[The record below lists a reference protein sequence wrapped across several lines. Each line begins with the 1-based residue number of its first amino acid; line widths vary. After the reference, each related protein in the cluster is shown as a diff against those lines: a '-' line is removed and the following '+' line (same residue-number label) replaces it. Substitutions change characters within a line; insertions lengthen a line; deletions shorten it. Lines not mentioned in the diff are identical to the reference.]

1 MKRTFI
7 FSISGIAACLLMALP
22 LFAKKTMAP
31 VAAEQPASAWKL
43 EKSKAWITGRVALD
57 SGYAKSVTLTPPTLS
72 FDKMYRADL
81 AYLDENDGTFA
92 FEVNLF
98 CPAALALRYHS
109 TYIPIYL
116 EPGDTLHVEFA
127 SGDFLPG
134 HDGKFSS
141 VRYNGPNAAVSADL
155 LAFAVYRKNEGYGLY
170 RNAKTVASFKAGMD
184 SLYSIYCNELLA
196 FAAGRRC
203 DPRFIDLAD
212 RQISVRKDA
221 YTWYALDVVPN
232 GLIPEKEAPALF
244 AGSESSLDDRNLIYM
259 QDYLYYLD
267 QLGQVPVW
275 GADTVGM
282 TNAEKIRVI
291 RNHFDTLLSR
301 YPAGLSRDAMLLIAL
316 QRRYKTKEKER
327 REALSDIF
335 AATDRYLQSPVMREA
350 WAEFV
355 APYQAAAAPK
365 RNVYKLELR
374 PTEQFI
380 AELFA
385 PYRGSGKVLYVDLWG
400 LGCGPCREEMPY
412 SVGLHKKLEGKPV
425 EFVYICLG
433 GEQKFFERDIVKL
446 GIAGT
451 GKNILLSDDEGRI
464 LMHYFGFSGTPH
476 YWIIGENGDF
486 VSESAIRPS
495 DPKTYETLRKLT
507 EK

>member
-1 MKRTFI
+1 MKKTLVVSI
-7 FSISGIAACLLMALP
+7 FGIAACLLMAFV
-22 LFAKKTMAP
+22 LFAKKNITPAP
-31 VAAEQPASAWKL
+31 VPRPAPAWKL
-43 EKSKAWITGRVALD
+43 EKSKAWVTGRVALD

-127 SGDFLPG
+127 SSDFMKNS
-134 HDGKFSS
+134 DGKFSS
-141 VRYNGPNAAVSADL
+141 VRYSGPNAAVNADL
-155 LAFAVYRKNEGYGLY
+155 LAFAVYRKNGGYGVY

-184 SLYSIYCNELLA
+184 SLYSTYRDELLA
-196 FAAGRRC
+196 FAAGRKC
-203 DPRFIDLAD
+203 DPRFFDLAD
-212 RQISVRKDA
+212 RQISVIKDGN
-221 YTWYALDVVPN
+221 TWYALDVVPN
-232 GLIPEKEAPALF
+232 GLIPAKEAPVLF
-244 AGSESSLDDRNLIYM
+244 AGSESSLDDRNFIYL
-259 QDYLYYLD
+259 QSYLYYLH
-267 QLGQVPVW
+267 QLAPVSIW

-282 TNAEKIRVI
+282 TDAEKIRVI

-316 QRRYKTKEKER
+316 QRRYKNKEYRK
-327 REALSDIF
+327 ALSDVF

-486 VSESAIRPS
+486 VSESATRPS

>member
-1 MKRTFI
+1 MKKTFV
-7 FSISGIAACLLMALP
+7 FSILGIAVCLLMALP

-43 EKSKAWITGRVALD
+43 EKSKAWVTGRVALD

-141 VRYNGPNAAVSADL
+141 VRYNGPNAAVNADL

-184 SLYSIYCNELLA
+184 SLYSTYRDELLA
-196 FAAGRRC
+196 FAAGRKC
-203 DPRFIDLAD
+203 DPRFFDLAD
-212 RQISVRKDA
+212 RQISVIKDGN
-221 YTWYALDVVPN
+221 TWYALDVVPN
-232 GLIPEKEAPALF
+232 GLIPAKEAPVLF
-244 AGSESSLDDRNLIYM
+244 AGSESSLDDRNFIYL
-259 QDYLYYLD
+259 QSYLYYLH
-267 QLGQVPVW
+267 QLAPVSIW

-282 TNAEKIRVI
+282 TDAEKIRVI

-316 QRRYKTKEKER
+316 QRRYKNKEYRK
-327 REALSDIF
+327 ALSDVF

-380 AELFA
+380 ADLFA
-385 PYRGSGKVLYVDLWG
+385 PYRNSGKVLYVDIWG
-400 LGCGPCREEMPY
+400 VWCGPCRQEMPY
-412 SVGLHKKLEGKPV
+412 SVELHEKLQGRPV
-425 EFVYICLG
+425 EFVYLCTSSDKG
-433 GEQKFFERDIVKL
+433 DFDREIVKL
-446 GIAGT
+446 GIADT
-451 GKNILLSDDEGRI
+451 GKNIWLNEDESRI
-464 LMHYFGFSGTPH
+464 LRHYFGVSGTPH

-486 VSESAIRPS
+486 VSESATDPS

>member
-1 MKRTFI
+1 
-7 FSISGIAACLLMALP
+7 
-22 LFAKKTMAP
+22 
-31 VAAEQPASAWKL
+31 
-43 EKSKAWITGRVALD
+43 
-57 SGYAKSVTLTPPTLS
+57 
-72 FDKMYRADL
+72 MYRADL

-141 VRYNGPNAAVSADL
+141 VRYNGPNAAVNADL

-184 SLYSIYCNELLA
+184 SLYSTYRDELLA
-196 FAAGRRC
+196 FAAGRKC
-203 DPRFIDLAD
+203 DPRFFDLAD
-212 RQISVRKDA
+212 RQISVIKDGN
-221 YTWYALDVVPN
+221 TWYALDVVPN
-232 GLIPEKEAPALF
+232 GLIPAKEAPVLF
-244 AGSESSLDDRNLIYM
+244 AGSESSLDDRNFIYL
-259 QDYLYYLD
+259 QSYLYYLH
-267 QLGQVPVW
+267 QLAPVSIW

-282 TNAEKIRVI
+282 TDAEKIRVI

-316 QRRYKTKEKER
+316 QRRYKNKEYRK
-327 REALSDIF
+327 ALSDVF

-350 WAEFV
+350 CAEFV

-400 LGCGPCREEMPY
+400 LGCGPCR
-412 SVGLHKKLEGKPV
+412 
-425 EFVYICLG
+425 
-433 GEQKFFERDIVKL
+433 
-446 GIAGT
+446 
-451 GKNILLSDDEGRI
+451 
-464 LMHYFGFSGTPH
+464 
-476 YWIIGENGDF
+476 
-486 VSESAIRPS
+486 
-495 DPKTYETLRKLT
+495 
-507 EK
+507 

>member
-1 MKRTFI
+1 MKKILVVSI
-7 FSISGIAACLLMALP
+7 FGIAVCLLMALP

-31 VAAEQPASAWKL
+31 VAVEQPASAWKL
-43 EKSKAWITGRVALD
+43 EKSKAWVTGRVALD
-57 SGYAKSVTLTPPTLS
+57 SGYAKSVTLTAPTLS
-72 FDKMYRADL
+72 LSGMFHTEL
-81 AYLDENDGTFA
+81 AYLNEDDGTFML
-92 FEVNLF
+92 ETDIYGPQRERLIYSGNG
-98 CPAALALRYHS
+98 
-109 TYIPIYL
+109 IPVYL

-127 SGDFLPG
+127 SSDFMKNS
-134 HDGKFSS
+134 DGKFSS
-141 VRYNGPNAAVSADL
+141 VRYSGSNAAVNADL
-155 LAFAVYRKNEGYGLY
+155 LAFAVHRGNTSYDPFREGKTAEDFRAGTDALY
-170 RNAKTVASFKAGMD
+170 RTYRDQLQAFTVK
-184 SLYSIYCNELLA
+184 
-196 FAAGRRC
+196 RQC
-203 DPRFIDLAD
+203 DPKFFDLAD
-212 RQISVRKDA
+212 REITTAKQL
-221 YTWYALDVVPN
+221 YTWYAIEVSGGGPLPA
-232 GLIPEKEAPALF
+232 KEAPALF
-244 AGSESSLDDRNLIYM
+244 AGSESSLDDRNFTFLM
-259 QDYLYYLD
+259 PYLYYLD
-267 QLGQVPVW
+267 QLGQVDIW
-275 GADTVGM
+275 GADTVGKPE
-282 TNAEKIRVI
+282 TEKIQVL
-291 RNHFDTLLSR
+291 RNNFDTLLAR
-301 YPAGLSRDAMLLIAL
+301 YPAGLSRDALLLVAL
-316 QRRYKTKEKER
+316 QRHYKHKEIR
-327 REALSDIF
+327 DALSDVYS
-335 AATDRYLQSPVMREA
+335 ATDRYLQSLVMREA
-350 WAEFV
+350 WEEIV
-355 APYQAAAAPK
+355 APYLAAAAPK

-486 VSESAIRPS
+486 VSKSATDPS

>member
-1 MKRTFI
+1 MKKTFV
-7 FSISGIAACLLMALP
+7 FSILGIAVCLLMALP

-31 VAAEQPASAWKL
+31 VAVEQPASAWKL
-43 EKSKAWITGRVALD
+43 EKSKAWVTGRVALD

-127 SGDFLPG
+127 SSDFMKNS
-134 HDGKFSS
+134 DGKFSS
-141 VRYNGPNAAVSADL
+141 VRYSGSNAAVNADL
-155 LAFAVYRKNEGYGLY
+155 LAFAVHRGNTSYDPFREGKTAEDFRAGTDALY
-170 RNAKTVASFKAGMD
+170 RTYRDQLQAFTVK
-184 SLYSIYCNELLA
+184 
-196 FAAGRRC
+196 RQC
-203 DPRFIDLAD
+203 DPKFFDLAD
-212 RQISVRKDA
+212 REITTAKQL
-221 YTWYALDVVPN
+221 YTWYAIEVSGGGPLPA
-232 GLIPEKEAPALF
+232 KEAPALF
-244 AGSESSLDDRNLIYM
+244 AGSESSLDDRNFTFLM
-259 QDYLYYLD
+259 PYLYYLD
-267 QLGQVPVW
+267 QLGQVDIW
-275 GADTVGM
+275 GADTVGKPE
-282 TNAEKIRVI
+282 TEKIQVL
-291 RNHFDTLLSR
+291 RNNFDTLLAR
-301 YPAGLSRDAMLLIAL
+301 YPAGLSRDALLLIAL
-316 QRRYKTKEKER
+316 QRHYKHKEIR
-327 REALSDIF
+327 DALSDVYS
-335 AATDRYLQSPVMREA
+335 ATDRYLQSPVMREA
-350 WAEFV
+350 WEEIV
-355 APYQAAAAPK
+355 APYLAAAAPK

>member
-1 MKRTFI
+1 MKKILVVSI
-7 FSISGIAACLLMALP
+7 FGIAVCLLMAFV
-22 LFAKKTMAP
+22 LFAKKNITPAP
-31 VAAEQPASAWKL
+31 VQRPASAWKL
-43 EKSKAWITGRVALD
+43 EKSKAWVTGRIALD
-57 SGYAKSVTLTPPTLS
+57 SGYAKSVTLTAPTLS
-72 FDKMYRADL
+72 LSGMFHTEL
-81 AYLDENDGTFA
+81 AYLNEDDGTFML
-92 FEVNLF
+92 ETDIYGPQRERLIYSGNG
-98 CPAALALRYHS
+98 
-109 TYIPIYL
+109 IPVYL

-127 SGDFLPG
+127 SSDFMKNS
-134 HDGKFSS
+134 DGKFSS
-141 VRYNGPNAAVSADL
+141 VRYSGSNAAVNADL
-155 LAFAVYRKNEGYGLY
+155 LAFAVHRGNTSYDPFREGKTAEDFRAGTDALY
-170 RNAKTVASFKAGMD
+170 RTYRDQLQAFTVK
-184 SLYSIYCNELLA
+184 
-196 FAAGRRC
+196 RQC
-203 DPRFIDLAD
+203 DPKFFDLAD
-212 RQISVRKDA
+212 REITTAKQL
-221 YTWYALDVVPN
+221 YTWYAIEVSGGGPLPA
-232 GLIPEKEAPALF
+232 KEAPALF
-244 AGSESSLDDRNLIYM
+244 AGSESSLDDRNFTFLM
-259 QDYLYYLD
+259 PYLYYLD
-267 QLGQVPVW
+267 QLGQVDIW
-275 GADTVGM
+275 GADTVGKPE
-282 TNAEKIRVI
+282 TEKIQVL
-291 RNHFDTLLSR
+291 RNNFDTLLAR
-301 YPAGLSRDAMLLIAL
+301 YPAGLSRDALLLVAL
-316 QRRYKTKEKER
+316 QRHYKHKEIR
-327 REALSDIF
+327 DALSDVYS
-335 AATDRYLQSPVMREA
+335 ATDRYLQSLVMREA
-350 WAEFV
+350 WEEIV
-355 APYQAAAAPK
+355 APYLAAAAPK

>member
-1 MKRTFI
+1 MKKTLVVSI
-7 FSISGIAACLLMALP
+7 FGIAACLLLAFV
-22 LFAKKTMAP
+22 LFAKKNITPAP
-31 VAAEQPASAWKL
+31 VQRPASAWKL
-43 EKSKAWITGRVALD
+43 EKSKAWVTGRVALD

-141 VRYNGPNAAVSADL
+141 VRYNGPNAAVNADL

-184 SLYSIYCNELLA
+184 SLYSTYRDELLA
-196 FAAGRRC
+196 FAAGRKC
-203 DPRFIDLAD
+203 DPRFFDLAD
-212 RQISVRKDA
+212 RQISVIKDGN
-221 YTWYALDVVPN
+221 TWYALDVVPN
-232 GLIPEKEAPALF
+232 GLIPAKEAPVLF
-244 AGSESSLDDRNLIYM
+244 AGSESSLDDRNFIYL
-259 QDYLYYLD
+259 QSYLYYLH
-267 QLGQVPVW
+267 QLAPVSIW

-282 TNAEKIRVI
+282 TDAEKIRVI

-316 QRRYKTKEKER
+316 QRRYKNKEYRK
-327 REALSDIF
+327 ALSDVF

-486 VSESAIRPS
+486 VSEFAIRPS

>member
-1 MKRTFI
+1 MKKTFV
-7 FSISGIAACLLMALP
+7 FSILGIAVCLLMALP

-43 EKSKAWITGRVALD
+43 EKSKAWVTGRVALD

-141 VRYNGPNAAVSADL
+141 VRYNGPNAAVNADL

-184 SLYSIYCNELLA
+184 SLYSTYRDELLA
-196 FAAGRRC
+196 FAAGRKC
-203 DPRFIDLAD
+203 DPRFFDLAD
-212 RQISVRKDA
+212 RQISVIKDGN
-221 YTWYALDVVPN
+221 TWYALDVVPN
-232 GLIPEKEAPALF
+232 GLIPAKEAPVLF
-244 AGSESSLDDRNLIYM
+244 AGSESSLDDRNFIYL
-259 QDYLYYLD
+259 QSYLYYLH
-267 QLGQVPVW
+267 QLAPVSIW

-282 TNAEKIRVI
+282 TDAEKIRVI

-316 QRRYKTKEKER
+316 QRRYKNKEYRK
-327 REALSDIF
+327 ALSDVF

-476 YWIIGENGDF
+476 YWIIG
-486 VSESAIRPS
+486 

>member
-1 MKRTFI
+1 MKKTFV
-7 FSISGIAACLLMALP
+7 FSILGIAVCLLMALP

-43 EKSKAWITGRVALD
+43 EKSKAWVTGRVALD
-57 SGYAKSVTLTPPTLS
+57 SGYAKSVTLTAPTLS
-72 FDKMYRADL
+72 LSGMFHTEL
-81 AYLDENDGTFA
+81 AYLNESDGTFTLEA
-92 FEVNLF
+92 EIYGPQRERLIYSGNG
-98 CPAALALRYHS
+98 
-109 TYIPIYL
+109 IPVYL

-127 SGDFLPG
+127 SSDFMKNS
-134 HDGKFSS
+134 DGKFSS
-141 VRYNGPNAAVSADL
+141 VRFSGPNAAVNADL
-155 LAFAVYRKNEGYGLY
+155 LAFAVYRKNGGYGVY

-184 SLYSIYCNELLA
+184 SLYSTYRDELLA
-196 FAAGRRC
+196 FAAGRKC
-203 DPRFIDLAD
+203 DPRFFDLAD
-212 RQISVRKDA
+212 RQISVIKDGN
-221 YTWYALDVVPN
+221 TWYALDVVPN
-232 GLIPEKEAPALF
+232 GLIPAKEAPVLF
-244 AGSESSLDDRNLIYM
+244 AGSESSLDDRNFIYL
-259 QDYLYYLD
+259 QSYLYYLH
-267 QLGQVPVW
+267 QLAPVSIW

-282 TNAEKIRVI
+282 TDAEKIRVI

-316 QRRYKTKEKER
+316 QRRYKNKEYRK
-327 REALSDIF
+327 ALSDVF

-486 VSESAIRPS
+486 VSESATRPS

>member
-1 MKRTFI
+1 MKKTLVVSI
-7 FSISGIAACLLMALP
+7 FGIAACLLMAFV
-22 LFAKKTMAP
+22 LFAKKNITPAP
-31 VAAEQPASAWKL
+31 VQRPASAWKL

-127 SGDFLPG
+127 SGDFLQG

-141 VRYNGPNAAVSADL
+141 VRYSGPNAAVNADL
-155 LAFAVYRKNEGYGLY
+155 LAFAVYRKNGGYGVY

-184 SLYSIYCNELLA
+184 SLYSTYRDELLA
-196 FAAGRRC
+196 FAAGRKC
-203 DPRFIDLAD
+203 DPRFFDLAD
-212 RQISVRKDA
+212 RQISVIKDGN
-221 YTWYALDVVPN
+221 TWYALDVVPN
-232 GLIPEKEAPALF
+232 GLIPAKEAPVLF
-244 AGSESSLDDRNLIYM
+244 AGSESSLDDRNFIYL
-259 QDYLYYLD
+259 QSYLYYLH
-267 QLGQVPVW
+267 QLAPVSIW

-282 TNAEKIRVI
+282 TDAEKIRVI

-316 QRRYKTKEKER
+316 QRRYKNKEYRK
-327 REALSDIF
+327 ALSDVF

-486 VSESAIRPS
+486 VSESATRPS

>member
-1 MKRTFI
+1 MKKTFV
-7 FSISGIAACLLMALP
+7 FSILGIAVCLLMALP

-31 VAAEQPASAWKL
+31 VAVEQPASAWKL

-127 SGDFLPG
+127 SGDFLQG
-134 HDGKFSS
+134 RDGKLSS
-141 VRYNGPNAAVSADL
+141 VRYSGPNAAVNADL
-155 LAFAVYRKNEGYGLY
+155 LAFAVYRKNGGYGVY

-184 SLYSIYCNELLA
+184 SLYSTYRDELLA
-196 FAAGRRC
+196 FAAGRKC
-203 DPRFIDLAD
+203 DPRFFDLAD
-212 RQISVRKDA
+212 RQISVIKDGN
-221 YTWYALDVVPN
+221 TWYALDVVPN
-232 GLIPEKEAPALF
+232 GLIPAKEAPVLF
-244 AGSESSLDDRNLIYM
+244 AGSESSLDDRNFIYL
-259 QDYLYYLD
+259 QSYLYYLH
-267 QLGQVPVW
+267 QLAPVSIW

-282 TNAEKIRVI
+282 TDAEKIRVI

-316 QRRYKTKEKER
+316 QRRYKNKEYRK
-327 REALSDIF
+327 ALSDVF

-365 RNVYKLELR
+365 RNAYKLELR
-374 PTEQFI
+374 PAERFI
-380 AELFA
+380 AGLFA

-400 LGCGPCREEMPY
+400 LGCGSCREEMPY

-433 GEQKFFERDIVKL
+433 GEQKFFERDIIKL

-464 LMHYFGFSGTPH
+464 LMHYFGFSGTPQ
-476 YWIIGENGDF
+476 YWIIDNNGDF
-486 VSESAIRPS
+486 VSESATRPS
-495 DPKTYETLRKLT
+495 DPTTYETLRKLT

>member
-1 MKRTFI
+1 MKKTLVVSI
-7 FSISGIAACLLMALP
+7 FGIAACLLMAFV
-22 LFAKKTMAP
+22 LFAKKNITPAP
-31 VAAEQPASAWKL
+31 VQRPASAWKL
-43 EKSKAWITGRVALD
+43 EKSKAWVTGRIALD
-57 SGYAKSVTLTPPTLS
+57 SGYAKSVTLTAPTLS
-72 FDKMYRADL
+72 LSGMFHTEL
-81 AYLDENDGTFA
+81 AYLNEDDGTFML
-92 FEVNLF
+92 ETDIYGPQRERLIYSGNG
-98 CPAALALRYHS
+98 
-109 TYIPIYL
+109 IPVYL

-127 SGDFLPG
+127 SSDFMKNS
-134 HDGKFSS
+134 DGKFSS
-141 VRYNGPNAAVSADL
+141 VRYSGPNAAVNADL
-155 LAFAVYRKNEGYGLY
+155 LAFAVYRKNGGYGVY

-184 SLYSIYCNELLA
+184 SLYSTYRDELLA
-196 FAAGRRC
+196 FAAGRKC
-203 DPRFIDLAD
+203 DPRFFDLAD
-212 RQISVRKDA
+212 RQISVIKDGN
-221 YTWYALDVVPN
+221 TWYALDVVPN
-232 GLIPEKEAPALF
+232 GLIPAKEAPVLF
-244 AGSESSLDDRNLIYM
+244 AGSESSLDDRNFIYL
-259 QDYLYYLD
+259 QSYLYYLH
-267 QLGQVPVW
+267 QLAPVSIW

-282 TNAEKIRVI
+282 TDAEKIRVI

-316 QRRYKTKEKER
+316 QRRYKNKEYRK
-327 REALSDIF
+327 ALSDVF

>member
-1 MKRTFI
+1 MKKTFV
-7 FSISGIAACLLMALP
+7 FSILGIAVCLLMALP

-31 VAAEQPASAWKL
+31 VVVEQPASAWKL
-43 EKSKAWITGRVALD
+43 EKSKAWVTGRVALD
-57 SGYAKSVTLTPPTLS
+57 SGYAKSVTLTAPTLS
-72 FDKMYRADL
+72 LSGMFHTEL
-81 AYLDENDGTFA
+81 AYLNEDDGTFML
-92 FEVNLF
+92 ETDIYGPQRERLIYSGNG
-98 CPAALALRYHS
+98 
-109 TYIPIYL
+109 IPVYL

-127 SGDFLPG
+127 SSDFMKNS
-134 HDGKFSS
+134 DGKFSS
-141 VRYNGPNAAVSADL
+141 VRYSGPNAAVNADL
-155 LAFAVYRKNEGYGLY
+155 LAFAVYRKNGGYGVY

-184 SLYSIYCNELLA
+184 SLYSTYRDELLA
-196 FAAGRRC
+196 FAAGRKC
-203 DPRFIDLAD
+203 DPRFFDLAD
-212 RQISVRKDA
+212 RQISVIKDGN
-221 YTWYALDVVPN
+221 TWYALDVVPN
-232 GLIPEKEAPALF
+232 GLIPAKEAPVLF
-244 AGSESSLDDRNLIYM
+244 AGSESSLDDRNFIYL
-259 QDYLYYLD
+259 QSYLYYLH
-267 QLGQVPVW
+267 QLAPVSIW

-282 TNAEKIRVI
+282 TDAEKIRVI

-316 QRRYKTKEKER
+316 QRRYKNKEYRK
-327 REALSDIF
+327 ALSDVF

>member
-1 MKRTFI
+1 MKKTLVVSI
-7 FSISGIAACLLMALP
+7 FGIAACLLLAFV
-22 LFAKKTMAP
+22 LFAKKNITPAP
-31 VAAEQPASAWKL
+31 VQRPASAWKL
-43 EKSKAWITGRVALD
+43 EKSKAWVTGRVALD

-141 VRYNGPNAAVSADL
+141 VRYNGPNAAVNADL

-184 SLYSIYCNELLA
+184 SLYSTYRDELLA
-196 FAAGRRC
+196 FAAGRKC
-203 DPRFIDLAD
+203 DPRFFDLAD
-212 RQISVRKDA
+212 RQISVIKDGN
-221 YTWYALDVVPN
+221 TWYALDVVPN
-232 GLIPEKEAPALF
+232 GLIPAKEAPVLF
-244 AGSESSLDDRNLIYM
+244 AGSESSLDDRNFIYL
-259 QDYLYYLD
+259 QSYLYYLH
-267 QLGQVPVW
+267 QLAPVSIW

-282 TNAEKIRVI
+282 TDAEKIRVI

-316 QRRYKTKEKER
+316 QRRYKNKEYRK
-327 REALSDIF
+327 ALSDVF

-486 VSESAIRPS
+486 VSEFAIRPS
-495 DPKTYETLRKLT
+495 DPKTYETLRTLT

>member
-1 MKRTFI
+1 MKKTFV
-7 FSISGIAACLLMALP
+7 FSILGIAVCLLMALP

-43 EKSKAWITGRVALD
+43 EKSKAWVTGRVALD

-141 VRYNGPNAAVSADL
+141 VRYNGPNAAVNADL

-184 SLYSIYCNELLA
+184 SLYSTYRDELLA
-196 FAAGRRC
+196 FAAGRKC
-203 DPRFIDLAD
+203 DPRFFDLAD
-212 RQISVRKDA
+212 RQISVIKDGN
-221 YTWYALDVVPN
+221 TWYALDVVPN
-232 GLIPEKEAPALF
+232 GLIPAKEAPVLF
-244 AGSESSLDDRNLIYM
+244 AGSESSLDDRNFIYL
-259 QDYLYYLD
+259 QSYLYYLH
-267 QLGQVPVW
+267 QLAPVSIW

-282 TNAEKIRVI
+282 TDAEKIRVI

-316 QRRYKTKEKER
+316 QRRYKNKEYRK
-327 REALSDIF
+327 ALSDVF

-380 AELFA
+380 ADLFA
-385 PYRGSGKVLYVDLWG
+385 PYRNSGKVLYVDIWG
-400 LGCGPCREEMPY
+400 VWCGPCRQEMPY
-412 SVGLHKKLEGKPV
+412 SVELHEKLQGRPV
-425 EFVYICLG
+425 EFVYLCTSSDKG
-433 GEQKFFERDIVKL
+433 DFDREIVKL
-446 GIAGT
+446 GIADT
-451 GKNILLSDDEGRI
+451 GKNIWLNEDESRI
-464 LMHYFGFSGTPH
+464 LRHYFGVSGTPH

-486 VSESAIRPS
+486 VSESATDPS
-495 DPKTYETLRKLT
+495 DPKTYEMLRKLT

>member
-1 MKRTFI
+1 MKKTFV
-7 FSISGIAACLLMALP
+7 FSILGIAVCLLMALP

-43 EKSKAWITGRVALD
+43 EKSKAWVTGRVALD

-141 VRYNGPNAAVSADL
+141 VRYNGPNAAVNADL

-184 SLYSIYCNELLA
+184 SLYSTYRDELLA
-196 FAAGRRC
+196 FAAGRKC
-203 DPRFIDLAD
+203 DPRFFDLAD
-212 RQISVRKDA
+212 RQISVIKDGN
-221 YTWYALDVVPN
+221 TWYALDVVPN
-232 GLIPEKEAPALF
+232 GLIPAKEAPVLF
-244 AGSESSLDDRNLIYM
+244 AGSESSLDDRNFIYL
-259 QDYLYYLD
+259 QSYLYYLH
-267 QLGQVPVW
+267 QLAPVSIW

-282 TNAEKIRVI
+282 TDAEKIRVI

-316 QRRYKTKEKER
+316 QRRYKNKEYRK
-327 REALSDIF
+327 ALSDVF

-350 WAEFV
+350 WAKFV

-380 AELFA
+380 ADLFA
-385 PYRGSGKVLYVDLWG
+385 PYRNSGKVLYVDIWG
-400 LGCGPCREEMPY
+400 VWCGPCRQEMPY
-412 SVGLHKKLEGKPV
+412 SVELHEKLQGRPV
-425 EFVYICLG
+425 EFVYLCTSSDKG
-433 GEQKFFERDIVKL
+433 DFDREIVKL
-446 GIAGT
+446 GIADT
-451 GKNILLSDDEGRI
+451 GKNIWLNEDESRI
-464 LMHYFGFSGTPH
+464 LRHYFGVSGTPH

-486 VSESAIRPS
+486 VSESATDPS